1 MAKSSGD
8 TSRQELV
15 ELALAGIDAQI
26 KELAD
31 KKSEL
36 MGLLGQ
42 SAGAAPKRAS
52 RAGKAVKASK
62 GVKAAKGAKASKS
75 AKDGGKK
82 AAPEKKKRVFSAATR
97 KKLREAAKARWARE
111 KEAKVEQ

>member
-31 KKSEL
+31 KKAEL

-42 SAGAAPKRAS
+42 SAGAAQKRAS
-52 RAGKAVKASK
+52 KAGK

>member
-8 TSRQELV
+8 TSKQELV
-15 ELALAGIDAQI
+15 EFALAGIDAQI
-26 KELAD
+26 KELTD
-31 KKSEL
+31 KKAEL

-42 SAGAAPKRAS
+42 AAPAAPKRG
-52 RAGKAVKASK
+52 AGKAVRAARGPKVA
-62 GVKAAKGAKASKS
+62 KAAKKE
-75 AKDGGKK
+75 

-111 KEAKVEQ
+111 KETKAE